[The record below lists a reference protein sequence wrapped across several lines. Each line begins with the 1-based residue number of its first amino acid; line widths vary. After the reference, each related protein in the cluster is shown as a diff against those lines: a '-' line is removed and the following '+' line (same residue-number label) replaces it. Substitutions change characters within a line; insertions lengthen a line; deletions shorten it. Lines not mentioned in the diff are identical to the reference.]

1 MKKLGVT
8 LIIVGSLMLAGGA
21 AGITYHIVNHDDMVA
36 KMQEQMQK
44 DAPHEMGD
52 HMRGGHMQG
61 GMMR

>member
-21 AGITYHIVNHDDMVA
+21 AGITYHLINHDDMVA
-36 KMQEQMQK
+36 KMQENVQK
-44 DAPHEMGD
+44 NAPYEMGD
-52 HMRGGHMQG
+52 HMRGEHKQG

>member
-8 LIIVGSLMLAGGA
+8 LIILGSLMLAGGA
-21 AGITYHIVNHDDMVA
+21 AGITYHIINHDDMMA
-36 KMQEQMQK
+36 KMQENVQQ
-44 DAPHEMGD
+44 DATNGMGD

>member
-21 AGITYHIVNHDDMVA
+21 AGITYHLINHDDMVA
-36 KMQEQMQK
+36 KMQENVQHVG
-44 DAPHEMGD
+44 PNEMGD
-52 HMRGGHMQG
+52 HMRGGHKQG